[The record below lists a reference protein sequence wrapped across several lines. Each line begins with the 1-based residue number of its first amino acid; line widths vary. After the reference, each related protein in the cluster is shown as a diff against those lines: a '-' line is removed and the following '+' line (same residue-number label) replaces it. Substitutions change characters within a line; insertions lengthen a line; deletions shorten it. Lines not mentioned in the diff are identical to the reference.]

1 MPVIR
6 KFTLYP
12 QEARWWSF
20 ADYGAL
26 LDIVVRLRPRTVL
39 EFGPGS
45 STLAIVEGGAQ
56 RVECYEDDPKWIAAH
71 APRFAGLPIVLRH
84 YTHADP
90 IVLSEM
96 GDRRFD
102 FGFVDGPRE
111 TDTRGVEIA
120 YALARCAA
128 IACHDALSTPVAA
141 ALDAASK
148 AGRQV
153 EIIRYDRNPRE
164 PHAIGVVL
172 PR

>member
-1 MPVIR
+1 MPATR
-6 KFTLYP
+6 TFRLYQ

-20 ADYGAL
+20 ADYGTL

-45 STLAIVEGGAQ
+45 STLAIVEGGAE
-56 RVECYEDDPKWIAAH
+56 RVDSFEDDPKWISAH
-71 APRFAGLPIVLRH
+71 APRFAGLPVVLRR

-90 IVLSEM
+90 LVISDIGE
-96 GDRRFD
+96 RTFD

-120 YALARCAA
+120 YALARCSA
-128 IACHDALSTPVAA
+128 IACHDALSAPVIA
-141 ALDAASK
+141 ALDVARAS
-148 AGRQV
+148 GRQV
-153 EIIRYDRNPRE
+153 EIVRYDRNPGE